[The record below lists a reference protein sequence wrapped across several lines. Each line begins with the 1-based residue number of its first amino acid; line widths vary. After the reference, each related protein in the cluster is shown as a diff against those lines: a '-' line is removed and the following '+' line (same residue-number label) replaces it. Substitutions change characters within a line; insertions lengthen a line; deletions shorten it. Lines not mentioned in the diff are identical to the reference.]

1 MRFMPDPRIDMPAPS
16 ALHIHGTADPN
27 DILDE
32 PASNPVLDVQEV
44 KFALSRERRERR
56 NSSGAFRRL
65 EYFNPL
71 LTMTLT
77 AFVTGGGL
85 GSQAV
90 GTRVTS
96 LANFAAERRG
106 MDPAVGTMILE
117 DTEDSLSLEEDT
129 KTSMQIL
136 HAPFVITI

>member
-1 MRFMPDPRIDMPAPS
+1 MASPS
-16 ALHIHGTADPN
+16 ALHIHGTADAS
-27 DILDE
+27 DLLDE
-32 PASNPVLDVQEV
+32 PNVNPVLDVTEF

-56 NSSGAFRRL
+56 NASGAFRRL

-71 LTMTLT
+71 LTMSLT
-77 AFVTGGGL
+77 AFIVGGGL
-85 GSQAV
+85 ATQEV

-117 DTEDSLSLEEDT
+117 DTEDTLSLEEDA
-129 KTSMQIL
+129 KTTMQIL
-136 HAPFVITI
+136 HAPFVITA

>member
-1 MRFMPDPRIDMPAPS
+1 MASPS
-16 ALHIHGTADPN
+16 ALHIHGTADDN
-27 DILDE
+27 DVLDE
-32 PASNPVLDVQEV
+32 PNVNPVLDVQDF
-44 KFALSRERRERR
+44 KYAFSRERRERR
-56 NSSGAFRRL
+56 NNTGAFRRL
-65 EYFNPL
+65 EYYNPL

-77 AFVTGGGL
+77 AFIVGGGL
-85 GSQAV
+85 ATQEV

-117 DTEDSLSLEEDT
+117 DTEDSKTLEEDA

-136 HAPFVITI
+136 HAPFVITA

>member
-1 MRFMPDPRIDMPAPS
+1 MPAP
-16 ALHIHGTADPN
+16 ALLQIHGTADAN
-27 DILDE
+27 DVLDE
-32 PASNPVLDVQEV
+32 PLNNPVLDVQDF
-44 KFALSRERRERR
+44 KFAFSRERRERR
-56 NSSGAFRRL
+56 NNTGAFRRL

-71 LTMTLT
+71 LTMSLT
-77 AFVTGGGL
+77 AFITGGGL
-85 GSQAV
+85 GSQSV

-117 DTEDSLSLEEDT
+117 DTEDNLTLEEDA

-136 HAPFVITI
+136 HAPFVITA